1 MKGETGKWFS
11 EKSNNNCPI
20 QAKENTTFLTS
31 FGKRMDQLN
40 L

>member
-11 EKSNNNCPI
+11 EKSNNKCFF
-20 QAKENTTFLTS
+20 QTEENTTFLTF

>member
-1 MKGETGKWFS
+1 MKGETSKWSS
-11 EKSNNNCPI
+11 EKSNNNRPF

-31 FGKRMDQLN
+31 FGKRMEQLN